1 MLEELCKKDTQWRKI
16 ALKICKDEL
25 LADDLVQEAYL
36 KAYNINKQINDFYF
50 ILIIKN
56 TFLDYLRQKKTVS
69 IENFYNF
76 TTPEKFELDDNQ
88 LKVVKECY
96 WVAKDL
102 LLMSEDKSIRK
113 IAQELNVNYR
123 FIYRVI
129 EKEKKKWQELNQKA

>member
-1 MLEELCKKDTQWRKI
+1 MLDELCKKDTQWRRI
-16 ALKICKDEL
+16 ALNICKDKL
-25 LADDLVQEAYL
+25 LADDLVQDAYL
-36 KAYNINKQINDFYF
+36 KVYNLNKDVNDFYF
-50 ILIIKN
+50 CMTIKSVY
-56 TFLDYLRQKKTVS
+56 LDYLKQKKTVS

-76 TTPEKFELDDNQ
+76 TTPEAFELDDNQ

-113 IAQELNVNYR
+113 IAEELNVNYR

>member
-1 MLEELCKKDTQWRKI
+1 MLEELCKRDKDWRKI
-16 ALKICKDEL
+16 AFKICKDEL
-25 LADDLVQEAYL
+25 LADDLVQESYL

-76 TTPEKFELDDNQ
+76 KTPENFELDDKQ

>member
-76 TTPEKFELDDNQ
+76 TTPEKFELD
-88 LKVVKECY
+88 Y

-113 IAQELNVNYR
+113 IAKELNVNYR